1 MDGVTYW
8 RLFYHVIWGT
18 KNWLPVIDADR
29 EAVLRRAL
37 PGMARQDEALVHAI
51 GIMPDHVHVVLSIPP
66 KVAIASVVNR
76 LKGSSSHLLG
86 HDGQAA
92 DSEAWP
98 GWQAEYGVL
107 SFAESNLKSLV
118 DYAVHQREHH
128 AQRDLRD
135 KLERWS

>member
-1 MDGVTYW
+1 VTYW

-18 KNWLPVIDADR
+18 KNRLPVIDADR

-37 PGMARQDEALVHAI
+37 PGMARRDEALVHAI

-66 KVAIASVVNR
+66 RVTVSSVVNR
-76 LKGSSSHLLG
+76 LKGASSHLLG
-86 HDGQAA
+86 QDGHAA

-107 SFAESNLKSLV
+107 SFAESNLESLV
-118 DYAVHQREHH
+118 EYAVHQRERHT
-128 AQRDLRD
+128 QRDLRD